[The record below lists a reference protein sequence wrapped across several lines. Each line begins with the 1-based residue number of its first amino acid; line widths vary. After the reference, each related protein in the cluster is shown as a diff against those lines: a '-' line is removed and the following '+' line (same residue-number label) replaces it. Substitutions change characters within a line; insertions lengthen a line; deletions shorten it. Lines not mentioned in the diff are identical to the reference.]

1 MAWVGVP
8 EDDAQKSVRSVA
20 VAGDENGYLKSVS
33 ISWDGDSPL
42 GHGPTG
48 TALRTGKPYVN
59 QHAESNPRLS
69 PWRDAVLKRGYRSS
83 IGLPFVCEGRVIG
96 AITIY
101 SSLPDAFEESEVR
114 LLEELV
120 QNLSFGIQMLR
131 TRQERDSARAATQAK
146 SVFLANMSHE
156 IRTPLNA
163 ILGMVHLLAREGVT
177 DKQAERLATIRSS
190 ADHLLSVINDI
201 LDLSKIEAGK
211 LLLEKTEIDVEAR
224 LANVLSILTPRAQA
238 KGLQLRV
245 ETEA

>member
-1 MAWVGVP
+1 M
-8 EDDAQKSVRSVA
+8 
-20 VAGDENGYLKSVS
+20 S

-59 QHAESNPRLS
+59 QNAESNPRLS

-201 LDLSKIEAGK
+201 L
-211 LLLEKTEIDVEAR
+211 
-224 LANVLSILTPRAQA
+224 
-238 KGLQLRV
+238 
-245 ETEA
+245 